1 LHILSQCFSLFLPEK
16 LEVWGWSCLHG
27 RADRLRQTR
36 LFSSFVIPQGRGM
49 MPGFAGRFD
58 DEQMA
63 ALLPYLHT
71 GLG

>member
-1 LHILSQCFSLFLPEK
+1 
-16 LEVWGWSCLHG
+16 
-27 RADRLRQTR
+27 
-36 LFSSFVIPQGRGM
+36 M